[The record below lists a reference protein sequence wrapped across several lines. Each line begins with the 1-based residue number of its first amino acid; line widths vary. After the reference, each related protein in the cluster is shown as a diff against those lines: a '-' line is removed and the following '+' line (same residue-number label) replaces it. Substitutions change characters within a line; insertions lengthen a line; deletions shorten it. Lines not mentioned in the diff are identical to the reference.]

1 MYLTLAIYCSVQ
13 IIIFFLIIYDV
24 LLKYCSTVPVY
35 LAVVKLGGDL
45 TAESSTDDE
54 PTSKVSKVWY
64 RVFTC
69 GFIFLKR
76 EIREDFF
83 AAAVCQI

>member
-13 IIIFFLIIYDV
+13 IIIFFFIIYDV
-24 LLKYCSTVPVY
+24 LLKYCSSVPVY

-69 GFIFLKR
+69 GFIFFEKR
-76 EIREDFF
+76 N
-83 AAAVCQI
+83 